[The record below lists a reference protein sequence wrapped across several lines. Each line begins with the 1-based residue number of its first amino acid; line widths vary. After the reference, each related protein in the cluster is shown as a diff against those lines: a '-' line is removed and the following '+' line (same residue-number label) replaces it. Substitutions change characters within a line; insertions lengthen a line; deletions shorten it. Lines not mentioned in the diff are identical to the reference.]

1 MILSY
6 SSATH
11 LQVDLGEAEDL
22 EEELVDGLE
31 DCCSH
36 DENEEEE
43 GKGPSYLPL
52 GSGHHLQ
59 GKGADSCMLAP

>member
-6 SSATH
+6 SSPTDPQ
-11 LQVDLGEAEDL
+11 LDLGEAEDL

-43 GKGPSYLPL
+43 GE
-52 GSGHHLQ
+52 
-59 GKGADSCMLAP
+59 